1 MTIKLKKLDTKSD
14 IDLFAKY
21 KVSLIKLHQQCAE
34 KIGLNDQKVKEYDE
48 NDAIRHIGKSNYYQF
63 IIIYN
68 NQEVGIIEYNIE
80 TSDIDNLKILYI
92 KNIFIDSKYRKLG
105 IGKAVLLEIRKQTN
119 LRIELECWYGMPA
132 NDLYKNLGMKE
143 IKTRYIWNQ

>member
-21 KVSLIKLHQQCAE
+21 KVSLIKLHQQYAE

-80 TSDIDNLKILYI
+80 TSDIDNLKIL
-92 KNIFIDSKYRKLG
+92 
-105 IGKAVLLEIRKQTN
+105 
-119 LRIELECWYGMPA
+119 
-132 NDLYKNLGMKE
+132 
-143 IKTRYIWNQ
+143 IWFLVY